1 MDFSIAWLKMAH
13 RSDVSFKLKMY
24 FSISRTTTISY
35 SMKYN
40 SFKWVGPNVFSLLQ
54 SHSGQV
60 GCFCPVES
68 KEKSDF
74 IM

>member
-1 MDFSIAWLKMAH
+1 
-13 RSDVSFKLKMY
+13 
-24 FSISRTTTISY
+24 
-35 SMKYN
+35 MKYN

-74 IM
+74 MM